1 MQCSEFEHTRQLV
14 GKRLRGVGIMRPSIV
29 LYNEDHREGESVG
42 DVVRKDLTGGRT
54 KRAPPDLLIVAGT
67 SLKVPGTKR
76 IVKEFSK
83 AARSGI
89 RRAVRRQ
96 NTRGTG
102 SSTPPKG
109 SSGGPSRRGKKASSG
124 EDNSAE
130 DEDEAE
136 GDEEDESEADEEE
149 SSSEESEDEEE
160 RPIRTIYLN
169 LDFPIPSKEWESMFD
184 VWVQGD
190 VQEFATMVKNAMEAG
205 TKQRPGRRSA
215 RLGANKTST
224 VDKPPSSGPS
234 TRANSKRKREPEA
247 DNPMVVDETPASTVS
262 VESPVIEG
270 EMAAVNQDS
279 LLRSTATLSISDD
292 VVTET
297 GYSKR
302 RKITPTN
309 SESNLSTQGM
319 AAQQKYHGFIST
331 SPVEIDADQGHPFTP
346 LSRTHQSST
355 DSDRPRPPER
365 RVSTLSSLLLPEE
378 KDNKHADA
386 GRYLDHNRGE
396 RQLST
401 SNTSQVE
408 RFRSTPPPLSYP
420 TLPPFHTLLEV
431 ASPKKQGYEHRREDD
446 RRRHHDWNNND
457 RHESRH
463 HHYHGSPQRTHSQHS
478 HHSSHHSH
486 QYHQPHAYP
495 HHQHHLHHQHQ
506 HQHHAH
512 THAQH
517 HAYSQHRYHEH
528 ASATSFRAQTERRDM
543 YSNSKPVKRRQTISY
558 QSFPAGPSADATP
571 TRHPYHGEGVGGR
584 TVAPIRKP
592 TWNTGFRHGDFRHES
607 GKEWKRERGARGIVE
622 HGRTSS
628 SSSQRMMID
637 THV

>member
-1 MQCSEFEHTRQLV
+1 
-14 GKRLRGVGIMRPSIV
+14 
-29 LYNEDHREGESVG
+29 
-42 DVVRKDLTGGRT
+42 
-54 KRAPPDLLIVAGT
+54 
-67 SLKVPGTKR
+67 
-76 IVKEFSK
+76 
-83 AARSGI
+83 
-89 RRAVRRQ
+89 
-96 NTRGTG
+96 
-102 SSTPPKG
+102 
-109 SSGGPSRRGKKASSG
+109 
-124 EDNSAE
+124 
-130 DEDEAE
+130 
-136 GDEEDESEADEEE
+136 
-149 SSSEESEDEEE
+149 
-160 RPIRTIYLN
+160 
-169 LDFPIPSKEWESMFD
+169 MFD

-190 VQEFATMVKNAMEAG
+190 VQEFAMMVKNAMEAG

-247 DNPMVVDETPASTVS
+247 DNPMVVDEPPASTVS

-319 AAQQKYHGFIST
+319 VAQQKYHGFIST
-331 SPVEIDADQGHPFTP
+331 SPVEIDADQGQSFRESPFTP

-378 KDNKHADA
+378 KDNKHADH
-386 GRYLDHNRGE
+386 GRYLDHNHGE

-446 RRRHHDWNNND
+446 PVITIIMEVHNAYILSTRI
-457 RHESRH
+457 
-463 HHYHGSPQRTHSQHS
+463 THRI
-478 HHSSHHSH
+478 
-486 QYHQPHAYP
+486 
-495 HHQHHLHHQHQ
+495 
-506 HQHHAH
+506 
-512 THAQH
+512 THI
-517 HAYSQHRYHEH
+517 SIINLMLIPI
-528 ASATSFRAQTERRDM
+528 TS
-543 YSNSKPVKRRQTISY
+543 TITST
-558 QSFPAGPSADATP
+558 STSTNTMPTP
-571 TRHPYHGEGVGGR
+571 TPSITPIPHTVTMNTPPRLRLEHRQKGE
-584 TVAPIRKP
+584 T
-592 TWNTGFRHGDFRHES
+592 
-607 GKEWKRERGARGIVE
+607 
-622 HGRTSS
+622 
-628 SSSQRMMID
+628 
-637 THV
+637 